1 MDFNLPMQQTVAM
14 LMQPERAAAEQ
25 GLRLTEIVEE
35 RDIDGVPLLESEPI
49 DFSRAGGGLSVPVD
63 MVAEGEDGV
72 NLDGEPLEV
81 YIHVH
86 GFNTI
91 VTFISLLTSNYNL
104 WYSGLVGP
112 IIICGIVD

>member
-25 GLRLTEIVEE
+25 GSRLTEIVEE

-63 MVAEGEDGV
+63 MVAEGEDGI

-81 YIHVH
+81 YYKYIHVH

-91 VTFISLLTSNYNL
+91 LSLLF
-104 WYSGLVGP
+104 P
-112 IIICGIVD
+112 C